1 MELPPDEGVIVE
13 GFRLLPQPIK
23 PLLHDSS
30 HGVWLIPTPE
40 FHVRKGAGLPD
51 LADPKEWA
59 FDGTAARGES
69 PPDLANKIEAKLNA
83 FGRWERQSGSAV
95 MRGKCMKLAVG
106 GLSRIWKDCPNAG
119 IPG

>member
-1 MELPPDEGVIVE
+1 MELAPDEDVIVE

-23 PLLHDSS
+23 PLFHDSS

-59 FDGTAARGES
+59 FDGTAAQVEL
-69 PPDLANKIEAKLNA
+69 PPDLVKGIETNGHA
-83 FGRWERQSGSAV
+83 FRD
-95 MRGKCMKLAVG
+95 M
-106 GLSRIWKDCPNAG
+106 D
-119 IPG
+119 